1 MKKRT
6 KSGCRPLRGRPRHHH
21 WISKCL
27 QASFLH
33 LVTCWH
39 QNLTHALRKMSSGVR
54 CDAQARLSKRAFDS
68 DTRDGSAEHTS
79 SCASGLATEKH
90 TNHQSKK
97 KSRPDTAQSNVQPWT
112 QNQCCGGC
120 CPTRSSSRDQCTQCT
135 FRDSGIPSTATRSE
149 ITATFCGRCVTTRHA
164 CQCFSVRVRSLWP
177 VFRGQETP
185 TSVSLCVQQRRAS
198 RHRPAVVFNP
208 QC

>member
-1 MKKRT
+1 MLSR
-6 KSGCRPLRGRPRHHH
+6 
-21 WISKCL
+21 I
-27 QASFLH
+27 
-33 LVTCWH
+33 
-39 QNLTHALRKMSSGVR
+39 R
-54 CDAQARLSKRAFDS
+54 CDAQARLVSKRASDS
-68 DTRDGSAEHTS
+68 DTCDGSEEQIS
-79 SCASGLATEKH
+79 SCASQWTGNRET
-90 TNHQSKK
+90 HQSSIEKK
-97 KSRPDTAQSNVQPWT
+97 TRPDNAQSTFQPWS

-120 CPTRSSSRDQCTQCT
+120 CPTRSFSREQCTQCT